1 MRTIHKYSIS
11 MRRETVL
18 SIPENAEILSA
29 GLDGHNSPSIWI
41 LLNPEAPTVKKTF
54 VVRGTGHTVE
64 NNLWF
69 VKTFKQQPYIWHLFE
84 KL

>member
-11 MRRETVL
+11 MGGETVL
-18 SIPENAEILSA
+18 SIPENAEILGA
-29 GLDGHNSPSIWI
+29 GPDGHGSPSIWI
-41 LLNPEAPTVKKTF
+41 LLNPEAPTVTKTF
-54 VVRGTGHTVE
+54 VIRGTGHVVE

-69 VKTFKQQPYIWHLFE
+69 VKTFKQTPYIWHLFE